1 MDEPLPMAPSPP
13 PCPVGKGVRHQG
25 RLSCLTKPTL
35 VRGTRGGGGNYG
47 EEKARRDTMQEKRHK
62 FPLLVLILAIFWQN
76 WPSDRLDEGH
86 SGCQQP
92 LFQDFHLQEQ
102 GG

>member
-1 MDEPLPMAPSPP
+1 
-13 PCPVGKGVRHQG
+13 
-25 RLSCLTKPTL
+25 
-35 VRGTRGGGGNYG
+35 
-47 EEKARRDTMQEKRHK
+47 MQEKRHK